1 MGSLMLNGKG
11 DFDRAQLVVVTGKIK
26 PFLNAHVSKTS
37 LLNESRWVC
46 AMLGAQH
53 NLAWHKIRA

>member
-1 MGSLMLNGKG
+1 MGRLTLNGKG

-26 PFLNAHVSKTS
+26 PFLNAHFSKTS

-46 AMLGAQH
+46 AMLGA
-53 NLAWHKIRA
+53 